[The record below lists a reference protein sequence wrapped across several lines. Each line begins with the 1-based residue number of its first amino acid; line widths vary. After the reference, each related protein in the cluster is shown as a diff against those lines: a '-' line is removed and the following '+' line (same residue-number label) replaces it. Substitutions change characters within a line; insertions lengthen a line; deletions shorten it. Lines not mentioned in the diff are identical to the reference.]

1 MKINRKGRFVLAAAA
16 LVAVAAVVSLYGVTA
31 KRSTIV
37 RADDDVIGFRA
48 RLTGFGE
55 VPPKLVEGSGTFVGT
70 LSADGQSISW
80 TLTWTGLTGP
90 AQVAHIHFGQPQN
103 TGTPVVFFC
112 GGGNRP
118 DPCPDGPGHS
128 GMLTG
133 TFTAADV
140 VAVPSQNVTAG
151 DFAGFV
157 KILRARLG
165 YANIHTTLF
174 GGGEIRGQVSVS
186 QEED

>member
-1 MKINRKGRFVLAAAA
+1 MEDAMKINRKGRFVLAAAA

-80 TLTWTGLTGP
+80 TLTWTGLSGP
-90 AQVAHIHFGQPQN
+90 AQVAHIHFGPPQN

-112 GGGNRP
+112 NGGKPAG
-118 DPCPDGPGHS
+118 PCPGGPGHS
-128 GMLTG
+128 GMLPRPITPPG
-133 TFTAADV
+133 GGGG
-140 VAVPSQNVTAG
+140 PLQKVTAG
-151 DFAGFV
+151 GV
-157 KILRARLG
+157 LRPLGESPPPPRAPARSTPPPLV
-165 YANIHTTLF
+165 
-174 GGGEIRGQVSVS
+174 GGG
-186 QEED
+186 

>member
-1 MKINRKGRFVLAAAA
+1 MKINRKGRFILAAAA
-16 LVAVAAVVSLYGVTA
+16 VVAVAAVVSLYGVTA

-37 RADDDVIGFRA
+37 RADDDAIGFRA

-70 LSADGQSISW
+70 LSADGQSLSW
-80 TLTWTGLTGP
+80 TLTWTGLTD
-90 AQVAHIHFGQPQN
+90 AAHVAHIHFGQAQN

-112 GGGNRP
+112 NGGNRP
-118 DPCPDGPGHS
+118 DPCRDGPGHS

>member
-1 MKINRKGRFVLAAAA
+1 MEDAMKINRKGRFVLAAAA
-16 LVAVAAVVSLYGVTA
+16 LVAVAAVVTLYGVTA
-31 KRSTIV
+31 RRSTIV
-37 RADDDVIGFRA
+37 RADDDAIGFRA

-112 GGGNRP
+112 NGGGRAA
-118 DPCPDGPGHS
+118 CPGGPRHS
-128 GMLTG
+128 GSNTRIQTPHQGLAPPHP
-133 TFTAADV
+133 TAN
-140 VAVPSQNVTAG
+140 PG
-151 DFAGFV
+151 GLAGFP
-157 KILRARLG
+157 KTCPAHLG
-165 YANIHTTLF
+165 AA
-174 GGGEIRGQVSVS
+174 
-186 QEED
+186 

>member
-1 MKINRKGRFVLAAAA
+1 MEDAMKINRKGRFVLAAAA

-80 TLTWTGLTGP
+80 TLTWTGLSGP
-90 AQVAHIHFGQPQN
+90 AQVAHIHFGPPQN

-112 GGGNRP
+112 NGGKRP
-118 DPCPDGPGHS
+118 DPRPGGAGHS
-128 GMLTG
+128 GMVTRTLPPPG
-133 TFTAADV
+133 VWGGD
-140 VAVPSQNVTAG
+140 SQNSTA
-151 DFAGFV
+151 
-157 KILRARLG
+157 
-165 YANIHTTLF
+165 
-174 GGGEIRGQVSVS
+174 
-186 QEED
+186 